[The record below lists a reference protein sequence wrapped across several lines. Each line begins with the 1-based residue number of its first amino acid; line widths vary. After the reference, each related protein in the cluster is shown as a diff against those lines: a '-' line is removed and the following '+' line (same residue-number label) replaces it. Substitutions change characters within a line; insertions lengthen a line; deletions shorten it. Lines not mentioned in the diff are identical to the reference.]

1 MVLTILQAQTL
12 INWFKHLNI
21 NRPVR
26 MADLNDVLI
35 TFEGNINPG
44 DLMGTKLYLQ
54 ATKEIDKDTYK
65 LDISIS
71 NVKDIVDQ
79 FLVLANKYC

>member
-1 MVLTILQAQTL
+1 MTAV
-12 INWFKHLNI
+12 NF
-21 NRPVR
+21 
-26 MADLNDVLI
+26 VLI
-35 TFEGNINPG
+35 SFEANIYPG
-44 DLMGTKLYLQ
+44 DPIRIKLYLQ

-65 LDISIS
+65 IDISIS